1 MALGPVKPHVKVAA
15 EALAARFGIK
25 TMYGWR
31 PVDPFPD
38 HPSGLAVD
46 FMISNLPNGRA
57 VGDSLA
63 AYAIEN
69 SAALSVKYIIWYRRV
84 WNSTRKTWVPYTSS
98 PNPHTD
104 HVHITFLPTPGVG
117 ALPDTQGVQ
126 AIQIGYPGQDK
137 IEAIFAVFKDIGK
150 ITRWI
155 GDSKN
160 LMRVGIGALGVLI
173 IVFGLLHFETAGKVA
188 KGALKV
194 AKAVN
199 NGQ

>member
-15 EALAARFGIK
+15 EALALRFGIR

-46 FMISNLPNGRA
+46 FMISNLPNGRQ

-63 AYAIEN
+63 AYAIQN
-69 SAALSVKYIIWYRRV
+69 ARALSVKYIIWYRRA
-84 WNSTRKTWVPYTSS
+84 WNSTRQTWEPYTST

-104 HVHITFLPTPGVG
+104 HVHITFLATPGTG
-117 ALPDTQGVQ
+117 ALPDPVGGTALPVNLPGVDE
-126 AIQIGYPGQDK
+126 IQQM
-137 IEAIFAVFKDIGK
+137 FAVFKQANK
-150 ITRWI
+150 IFAYLNNPANWAR
-155 GDSKN
+155 
-160 LMRVGIGALGVLI
+160 LGIGLMGVAL
-173 IVFGLLHFETAGKVA
+173 IVFGILNFETVA
-188 KGALKV
+188 NGAKTALKV

-199 NGQ
+199 K